1 MMAKRPAWTIEN
13 NRVICKEFEFEWNG
27 GFSITQK
34 QKNIKNLHNSII
46 KETNK
51 SVLEVSSKGLTQLG
65 KDIGAFSLKYN
76 EVPLENVFQS
86 SKKFENGGPYTDLMS
101 VTPKEAK
108 GDERLKNSGKILA
121 FCLDGEE
128 WPLEPKTLFYDYI
141 YIKALI
147 QNYGYDLDLTEYDW
161 FTDIEFNPKKS
172 INCQART
179 VAIYKLLKMSNKF
192 DVIENKEKWT
202 EFHKEYIK
210 G

>member
-46 KETNK
+46 KETNE